1 MSELQQAANSLH
13 LLSGGAAQGL
23 VIALRARFEAM
34 SALTVSAEFGAVGVV
49 VDRLLAGRPCDVFIV
64 TRALVNQLTDLT
76 HLRAASSR
84 DVGVVKTGIAVP
96 HGQAL
101 PRVDTPQALEA
112 ALLAASAIYF
122 PDPVKA
128 TAGIHFMKVLNSLG
142 IASDVASRLKP
153 FPNGATAMA
162 QMAAAHQPGAIGCTQ
177 VTEILF
183 TPGVK
188 LVSVLPAK
196 FELATVYTAAIG
208 VKAGRPDDAA
218 RLINLLVSSEHA
230 ALRRTSGFE

>member
-1 MSELQQAANSLH
+1 MSESQIPANSLH

-34 SALTVSAEFGAVGVV
+34 SALTVSAAFGAVGVV
-49 VDRLLAGRPCDVFIV
+49 VDRLLAGGPCDVFIV
-64 TRALVNQLTDLT
+64 TRALVDQLTDLT

-84 DVGVVKTGIAVP
+84 DVGVVKTGIAVQ

-101 PRVDTPQALEA
+101 PRVDTPQALQV
-112 ALLAASAIYF
+112 ALLAASTIYF

-128 TAGIHFMKVLNSLG
+128 TAGIHFMKVLHGLG
-142 IASDVASRLKP
+142 IAGDVASRLRA
-153 FPNGATAMA
+153 FPNGAEAMA
-162 QMAAAHQPGAIGCTQ
+162 AMAAAQLPGAIGCTQ

-208 VKAGRPDDAA
+208 MNAGRPEDAA
-218 RLINLLVSSEHA
+218 RLIDLLVSPDHA
-230 ALRRTSGFE
+230 ALRRSSGFE

>member
-1 MSELQQAANSLH
+1 MSELQHPANSLH

-23 VIALRARFEAM
+23 VTALRARFET
-34 SALTVSAEFGAVGVV
+34 SPSLSISAEYGAVGVMV
-49 VDRLLAGRPCDVFIV
+49 ERLLAGGPCDIFIV

-76 HLRAASSR
+76 HLRAGSSH
-84 DVGVVKTGIAVP
+84 DLGVVKTGIAVQ

-101 PRVDTPQALEA
+101 PRVDTPEALKV
-112 ALLAASAIYF
+112 ALMAASAIYF

-128 TAGIHFMKVLNSLG
+128 TAGIHFMRVMQSLG
-142 IASDVASRLKP
+142 IAHEVASRLKP
-153 FPNGATAMA
+153 FPNGATAMRE
-162 QMAAAHQPGAIGCTQ
+162 MADARLPGAIGWTQ

-188 LVSVLPAK
+188 LVSMLPTE
-196 FELATVYTAAIG
+196 FELATVYTAAISTN
-208 VKAGRPDDAA
+208 ARRPDDAA
-218 RLINLLVSSEHA
+218 RLISLLVSAEHA